1 MQTVI
6 TLKLDIRLKKALQEM
21 AAKKFMSLSGY
32 LKAAA
37 EKQLL
42 ADGIDWRSAK
52 TKSAS
57 KKPKSPHS

>member
-1 MQTVI
+1 MI

-42 ADGIDWRSAK
+42 ADGGDWRADKAK
-52 TKSAS
+52 PP
-57 KKPKSPHS
+57 KK

>member
-42 ADGIDWRSAK
+42 ADGGDWRADKAK
-52 TKSAS
+52 PP
-57 KKPKSPHS
+57 KK